1 MNQTHTIDLPPE
13 WASNPWIQECLSRM
27 ERFSNDPLKVEEYE
41 EAEKALLTYATHLEW
56 KHREGLEEGLRQG
69 MEKGI
74 EHMVQTL
81 HKNGLDLE
89 AIAQLSDLTLEE
101 VKRLLRKEP

>member
-41 EAEKALLTYATHLEW
+41 EAEKALLIYTKTQNGNTVQVWPKVWRSVENKECNKGFSREENKESNKDLW
-56 KHREGLEEGLRQG
+56 KANQLQRDHEE
-69 MEKGI
+69 
-74 EHMVQTL
+74 T
-81 HKNGLDLE
+81 
-89 AIAQLSDLTLEE
+89 
-101 VKRLLRKEP
+101 